1 MPRPPNVVRPVQL
14 CLMLPEDIRGWL
26 DLYLYSEVEGRVPQ
40 GAYQAFF
47 LRKIREERSWHR
59 LQIGEAGEFV
69 VGPKEYIA
77 TLERRLKHGN

>member
-14 CLMLPEDIRGWL
+14 CLMLPEDVRAWL

-47 LRKIREERSWHR
+47 LRKIREERSWQR
-59 LQIGEAGEFV
+59 LTIGEAGEFV
-69 VGPKEYIA
+69 AGPKEYIV
-77 TLERRLKHGN
+77 TLDRRLNHE